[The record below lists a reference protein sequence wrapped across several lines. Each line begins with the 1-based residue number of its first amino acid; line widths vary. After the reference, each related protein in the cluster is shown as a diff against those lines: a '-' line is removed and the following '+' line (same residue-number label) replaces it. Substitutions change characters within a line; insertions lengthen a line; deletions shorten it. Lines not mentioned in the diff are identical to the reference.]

1 MAEPECEPKAAHSA
15 ATLPCCG
22 RVPGWGLRGAGV
34 EMSDLTQPI
43 PQVPVSVAMMSP
55 QMLTPQQMQQIL
67 SPPQLQALLQQQQ
80 ALMIQQVSMPLGPR
94 GGRGVPASPLPP
106 CLLPTSPRAT
116 AVAETRET
124 AQARLTC
131 LPPGQLGRDQRS
143 GLSHSRPLTP
153 YTLTAFW
160 PHLYL
165 QTPRE
170 GQNIPHLFLT
180 Y

>member
-34 EMSDLTQPI
+34 EVSDLTQPI

-94 GGRGVPASPLPP
+94 
-106 CLLPTSPRAT
+106 
-116 AVAETRET
+116 
-124 AQARLTC
+124 
-131 LPPGQLGRDQRS
+131 
-143 GLSHSRPLTP
+143 
-153 YTLTAFW
+153 
-160 PHLYL
+160 
-165 QTPRE
+165 E
-170 GQNIPHLFLT
+170 GQGGEGGVFQPPHSHPVYYQHHQGPQQWRKPERLLRPD
-180 Y
+180 